1 MRRDI
6 RPPRVFR
13 KPLATESQT
22 RPSPPEPLGSQRPP
36 SRSRARLVRFP
47 CGHTDS
53 GARLAGRLRERKSAL
68 WVCCPE
74 CNVIAV
80 AIAIIEPP

>member
-1 MRRDI
+1 MRRNS
-6 RPPRVFR
+6 RSPQVFR
-13 KPLATESQT
+13 KLLATESQT
-22 RPSPPEPLGSQRPP
+22 RPSSQEPLGSQRPP
-36 SRSRARLVRFP
+36 SLSGARLVRFP

-53 GARLAGRLRERKSAL
+53 EARLAGRLRERQYAL

-80 AIAIIEPP
+80 VIAIIEPQ

>member
-1 MRRDI
+1 MRRNS
-6 RPPRVFR
+6 RSPQPFR

-22 RPSPPEPLGSQRPP
+22 GSSPLELLGSQRPP
-36 SRSRARLVRFP
+36 SLSGARLVRFP

-53 GARLAGRLRERKSAL
+53 EARLAGRLRERQSAL